1 MQFVG
6 KINNQGER
14 VACVLKTAKCTQ
26 NIKVASA
33 QSSRDKSYSMHA
45 NVLNTIWKDSM
56 YDPAIE
62 FSSILEKF
70 YVKPRKIA

>member
-1 MQFVG
+1 MG
-6 KINNQGER
+6 KINKQEER

-26 NIKVASA
+26 HIKVDSA
-33 QSSRDKSYSMHA
+33 HSSRNKSYSKHA